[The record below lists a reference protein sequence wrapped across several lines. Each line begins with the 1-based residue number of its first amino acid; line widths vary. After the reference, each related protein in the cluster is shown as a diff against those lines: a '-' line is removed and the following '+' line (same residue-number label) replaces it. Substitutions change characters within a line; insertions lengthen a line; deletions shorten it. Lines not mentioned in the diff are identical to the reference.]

1 MRAELK
7 GMHSPDVDLA
17 DPHAVGAAD
26 EVLVQL
32 MIGPVEGVGEEAF
45 DLVVRAW
52 GSSTEDASG
61 RGFRPADHVL
71 ELARIDTAEIRRY
84 VQNFLRDLERPTW
97 DALARAIDRI
107 ARWEFAHYRSVRD
120 DGA

>member
-17 DPHAVGAAD
+17 DPDAVWAAD

-32 MIGPVEGVGEEAF
+32 MIGPVKGVGEEAF

-52 GSSTEDASG
+52 GSSAEGARG
-61 RGFRPADHVL
+61 RGFRPADHAL

-84 VQNFLRDLERPTW
+84 VQDFLRDLERPTW

-107 ARWEFAHYRSVRD
+107 ARWEFAHYRPVRD